1 MRNWKTPLIGMLAA
15 GLPMVG
21 CAALAETG
29 TLTLPRSTKT
39 IEEKAFYGDT
49 SLNRVTLPDGITR
62 IEAEAFAKSA
72 VQSINLPDSITYIDD
87 TAFDQ

>member
-1 MRNWKTPLIGMLAA
+1 MNMRNWKTLLIGILAA
-15 GLPMVG
+15 CLLMVG
-21 CAALAETG
+21 CAALAETD
-29 TLTLPRSTKT
+29 TLTLPQSTKT

-72 VQSINLPDSITYIDD
+72 VQSINLRDSLT
-87 TAFDQ
+87 